1 MPILEG
7 GGRQRETAPD
17 DKDGGPSNY
26 EATSPFRPAIRGR
39 WLLQEDSSMRKLLN
53 SVSLLAVL
61 TLAPV
66 GLASA
71 NEKLEQLS
79 QSEDNWVMPGKNYH
93 SNNYSTLTQIN
104 AENVKR
110 LKPAW
115 TFSTG
120 VLNGHEGAPLV
131 VDGKM
136 YIHTSFPNNTFALD
150 LDDPTRILWQ
160 DKPKQNAAARA
171 VACCDLVNRGLAYW
185 PGDPSTPPLIL
196 KTLLD
201 GHIEALNAKTGE
213 LVWKVENSDYKV
225 GSTLT
230 IAPYVVKDKVLVGSS
245 GAELGVR
252 GYVTAYDVHT
262 GEQKWRAYATGPDE
276 DVMLAKD
283 FNSKNPHYGQ
293 KGLGTSTWEGDAWKI
308 GGGTN
313 WGWYAYD
320 PGTNLFYYG
329 SGNPAPWNETM
340 RPGDNKWTMTI
351 FGRDIDTGEA
361 KFGYQKTPHDEWDF
375 AGVNFMLLT
384 EQKDKD
390 GKERKLL
397 THPDRNGIVYTLDRT
412 NGDLISAD
420 KIDDT
425 VNVFKTVDLKSGLP
439 VRDPEYGTRMDHLG
453 KDICPSAMGYH
464 NQGHDSYDPTKQ
476 LFFLGV
482 NHICMDWEPFMLPYR
497 AGQFFVGATLN
508 MYPGP
513 KGDRQKGEGLGQ
525 IKAYNSITGK
535 FKWEKPERFA
545 VWGGTTAT
553 AGNVVFYGTLD
564 GFIKARNSDTGDLLW
579 KFKLPSGVLGYP
591 IVYNHKGTEYVAI
604 LYGVGGW
611 PGVGLVF
618 DLQDPTAGLGAVGAF
633 KQLANYTQ
641 MGGGVMVFSLDGKG
655 PYDDLS
661 VGEYKAN

>member
-1 MPILEG
+1 M
-7 GGRQRETAPD
+7 
-17 DKDGGPSNY
+17 K
-26 EATSPFRPAIRGR
+26 
-39 WLLQEDSSMRKLLN
+39 KLLN
-53 SVSLLAVL
+53 SVSLLAM
-61 TLAPV
+61 LAVAPISFS
-66 GLASA
+66 GAASA
-71 NEKLEQLS
+71 NDELDRLS
-79 QSEDNWVMPGKNYH
+79 KSEENWVIPGKNYH

-104 AENVKR
+104 TTNVKELR
-110 LKPAW
+110 PAW

-120 VLNGHEGAPLV
+120 VLNGHEGAPIV
-131 VDGKM
+131 VNDKI
-136 YIHTSFPNNTFALD
+136 YIHTSFPNNTFALS

-160 DKPKQNAAARA
+160 DKPKQNPAARA

-185 PGDPSTPPLIL
+185 PGNGITPPLIL

-201 GHIEALNAKTGE
+201 GHVEALNANTGE
-213 LVWKVENSDYKV
+213 LVWKVENSDFHV

-230 IAPYVVKDKVLVGSS
+230 IAPYVVKDYVIVGSS

-252 GYVTAYDVHT
+252 GYVTAYDVRT

-276 DVMLAKD
+276 DLLLAPD
-283 FNSKNPHYGQ
+283 FNIKNPHYGQ
-293 KGLGTSTWEGDAWKI
+293 KGLGLATWEGDAWKI

-313 WGWYAYD
+313 WGWYSYD
-320 PGTNLFYYG
+320 PETNLIYFG
-329 SGNPAPWNETM
+329 TGNPAPWNETM

-351 FGRDIDTGEA
+351 FGRDVDTGQA

-375 AGVNFMLLT
+375 AGVNFITLS
-384 EQKDKD
+384 EQKDKT

-412 NGDLISAD
+412 TGDLVSAD

-425 VNVFKTVDLKSGLP
+425 VNVFKTIDLASGLP

-508 MYPGP
+508 MFPGP
-513 KGDRQKGEGLGQ
+513 KGDRQAGEGLGQ
-525 IKAYNSITGK
+525 IKAYNAITGQ
-535 FKWEKPERFA
+535 FKWEKQERFA

-553 AGNVVFYGTLD
+553 AGNIVFYGTLD
-564 GFIKARNSDTGDLLW
+564 GFIKARNSDTGELLW
-579 KFKLPSGVLGYP
+579 KFKLPSGAIGYP
-591 IVYNHKGTEYVAI
+591 IVYEHKGIEYVAI

-641 MGGGVMVFSLDGKG
+641 QSGGLFVFSLGGKG

-661 VGEYKAN
+661 IGEYKGAN